1 MRDTVIQLFP
11 RVGSLFVQDSTIA
24 VARVC
29 LIIFGFLIAYFG
41 FTRTLEPLIMVP
53 MGIGM
58 IAINAGV
65 LFLAN
70 GGIGTIFL
78 DPLVEKPDQLVNI
91 MQVNWLQPIYNF
103 TFSNGLI
110 ACMVFFGIGVMSEIG
125 FILARPWSSMV
136 VAIFAEMGTFV
147 TLVLGYKWG
156 LPAGE
161 AAAVASIGGADG
173 PMVLFSSL
181 MMAPKLFVPI
191 SIIAYLYLSL
201 TYAGYPYLIKLLVP
215 KKYRGIDV
223 EVYPPEVSQ
232 KAKFIFTI
240 VICTLLCFLLP
251 VAAPL
256 IMSFFLGVA
265 IKEAG
270 IVPYQELLE
279 GTVLYASTLFL
290 GLLLGV
296 LCEASTILNPK
307 VGILIV
313 LGMIALLVSGI
324 GGLLG
329 GWVIYWFTKNYNPV
343 IGIAGVSCVPTT
355 AKLAQYAAEEENPFA
370 VILPLAMGA
379 NICGVI
385 VSAIAVGVFVS
396 TIGLV
401 K

>member
-1 MRDTVIQLFP
+1 MLDTVIQLFP
-11 RVGSLFVQDSTIA
+11 GVGSLFVQDSTIA

-147 TLVLGYKWG
+147 TLVLAYKWG